1 MALLRRRL
9 PGCEAADEGECDLTA
24 SRSRWAEAW
33 AILRAGLREVGR
45 TTAEGVEA
53 FKMER
58 SLYSAVLGRPA
69 LVALQY
75 VLDRVTPLRLEAV
88 LREAL
93 VGVLSS
99 IKKKRVEGRSHAAI
113 SVPFLSGTRALRVG
127 IVILFCLQDVC
138 GTPPAPLQPVIVSG
152 PCSLTDG
159 GSCAASPNYPN
170 SYGINEACTI
180 SGVPPVE
187 LETVAFDV
195 DAWSYY
201 DYDYNGDPMDDCPSD
216 YLTVNGKKYCGT
228 SGPPSGAAPPKPG
241 IAPVELAISCV
252 FSVFFTTNALLDLSA
267 DLWALDAPRARLA
280 FLRDWYVF
288 RQWSPIVS
296 PLFLALTLL
305 LPFAVFTLCKG
316 ALESICGW
324 RSASR
329 LRHTVDILEAVIL
342 VGVIL
347 PIGIPAAVSAQEA
360 LIAACKGSVT
370 GGVSGG
376 GPLGFFSAD
385 TTATLRPGD
394 MSACKASAAELPSP
408 HLLMVA
414 LNLLMWACDV
424 LRYSCGGAPAGE
436 EKRD

>member
-1 MALLRRRL
+1 MISSNETWLVWLMA
-9 PGCEAADEGECDLTA
+9 
-24 SRSRWAEAW
+24 
-33 AILRAGLREVGR
+33 
-45 TTAEGVEA
+45 
-53 FKMER
+53 
-58 SLYSAVLGRPA
+58 
-69 LVALQY
+69 Q
-75 VLDRVTPLRLEAV
+75 
-88 LREAL
+88 
-93 VGVLSS
+93 
-99 IKKKRVEGRSHAAI
+99 
-113 SVPFLSGTRALRVG
+113 
-127 IVILFCLQDVC
+127 
-138 GTPPAPLQPVIVSG
+138 
-152 PCSLTDG
+152 
-159 GSCAASPNYPN
+159 
-170 SYGINEACTI
+170 
-180 SGVPPVE
+180 
-187 LETVAFDV
+187 
-195 DAWSYY
+195 
-201 DYDYNGDPMDDCPSD
+201 
-216 YLTVNGKKYCGT
+216 
-228 SGPPSGAAPPKPG
+228 APPKTA

>member
-1 MALLRRRL
+1 M
-9 PGCEAADEGECDLTA
+9 T
-24 SRSRWAEAW
+24 
-33 AILRAGLREVGR
+33 
-45 TTAEGVEA
+45 
-53 FKMER
+53 
-58 SLYSAVLGRPA
+58 
-69 LVALQY
+69 Q
-75 VLDRVTPLRLEAV
+75 
-88 LREAL
+88 
-93 VGVLSS
+93 
-99 IKKKRVEGRSHAAI
+99 
-113 SVPFLSGTRALRVG
+113 
-127 IVILFCLQDVC
+127 
-138 GTPPAPLQPVIVSG
+138 
-152 PCSLTDG
+152 
-159 GSCAASPNYPN
+159 
-170 SYGINEACTI
+170 
-180 SGVPPVE
+180 
-187 LETVAFDV
+187 
-195 DAWSYY
+195 
-201 DYDYNGDPMDDCPSD
+201 
-216 YLTVNGKKYCGT
+216 
-228 SGPPSGAAPPKPG
+228 APPKPG

-296 PLFLALTLL
+296 PIFLALTLL

-424 LRYSCGGAPAGE
+424 LRYSCGARAAASGSQGRIVSSLSPGRPRADVGLSAACSDLSAVSTTDQGYRTAILNNRACFEGKAVLDVGAGSGILAIWAAKAGARVVYAVE
-436 EKRD
+436 ATSMAKHARRLAAANGVGDVVVVLEGYMEQVTLPEQVDVIVSEWMGYFLLRESMLDPWLKPGGALFPSSASIYLAPLCSSLYAPKLREFEREVSGWSHFKDFMGRENGVDISVLDAEWQQEQHPLLDTS